1 MYVIYSGIYKK
12 SRYSVNKNSDS
23 LPGNEKRCSR
33 QKQNQTAVVP
43 YSGNSWLWKKQLY
56 LILLVMCLLN
66 DVCFNLCVHMFSLR
80 DFLRT
85 FSVTIIN
92 RIVLANIL
100 SLSIL

>member
-43 YSGNSWLWKKQLY
+43 YSGNSWLWKNNC
-56 LILLVMCLLN
+56 I
-66 DVCFNLCVHMFSLR
+66 
-80 DFLRT
+80 
-85 FSVTIIN
+85 
-92 RIVLANIL
+92 
-100 SLSIL
+100 